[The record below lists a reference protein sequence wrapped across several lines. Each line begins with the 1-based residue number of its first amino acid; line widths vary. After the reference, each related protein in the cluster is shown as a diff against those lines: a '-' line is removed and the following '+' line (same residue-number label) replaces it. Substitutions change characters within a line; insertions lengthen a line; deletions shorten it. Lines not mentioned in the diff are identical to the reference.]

1 VREVTLAATQMACDW
16 DREKNLANAIDLVRE
31 SAGRGAKIVQIQE
44 LFETPYFCAD
54 QKEELFSLAHP
65 VEDHPILERMSN
77 LAAELEVV
85 LPVSF
90 FERAN
95 GAYFN
100 ALAIIDADGSHLGTY
115 RKSHIPDGPG
125 YQEKYY
131 FNPGN
136 TGFLAWKTRYATIGV
151 AICWDQ
157 WFPEAART
165 MCLKGAEV
173 LLYPT
178 AIGNELHGKT
188 EDLGASGDSMRS
200 WQRVMQGHAAANV
213 VAVVASNRIGTETSD
228 SGRLTFY
235 GSSFIADQRGE
246 LIAEASRDQSEVV
259 TATVDLDRM
268 RANRASWGLFR
279 DRRPD
284 LYRDLLTLDG
294 KTLPP

>member
-1 VREVTLAATQMACDW
+1 MREVTLAATQMACEW
-16 DREKNLANAIDLVRE
+16 DREKNVANAIDLVRE
-31 SAGRGAKIVQIQE
+31 SADRGAQIVQIQE
-44 LFETPYFCAD
+44 LFQTPYFCAD

-65 VEDHPILERMSN
+65 VEDHPVLKRMSE
-77 LAAELEVV
+77 LAAEREVV

-95 GAYFN
+95 GAHFY

-157 WFPEAART
+157 WFPEAARA

-246 LIAEASRDQSEVV
+246 LIAEASRDQREVV

-294 KTLPP
+294 KTPPP